1 MTNIITVAMHCF
13 PWLQQGG
20 GNVGYGMLHPN
31 QQPAFHPAVSQT
43 PMTSIGSSMELAA
56 VVTPTT
62 LPPQYQDMGYHAQ
75 RLLVNQTQQLN
86 ALAGFQRP
94 MAKARYDD

>member
-1 MTNIITVAMHCF
+1 
-13 PWLQQGG
+13 
-20 GNVGYGMLHPN
+20 MLHPS
-31 QQPAFHPAVSQT
+31 QQQAFHTAASQT
-43 PMTSIGSSMELAA
+43 PIGSSVELAA
-56 VVTPTT
+56 VVPPTT

-94 MAKARYDD
+94 LPKARYGDSV